1 MSRLPFDEPK
11 LPKVPKV
18 PEVPEVPEVPRVPR
32 VPEVPRTPPTRTIL
46 TVSELNATIRDLL
59 ENALTNVWV
68 EGEISNARVWNTGHM
83 YFTLKDNAS
92 QIKAV
97 MFRSAVRYLKFKP
110 EDGLK
115 VVARGKISVYD
126 PKGEYQILCEHLEPK
141 GLGSLQQAFEQ
152 LKKKLAAEGLFEQA
166 RKRPL
171 PALPRVGEAF
181 VALGTTIKVAGSQD
195 AFRAV
200 DFEAVLAVAKAA
212 KAAGATRLGVVS
224 AMGANPRSPIFYNR
238 VKGDMEA
245 ALSALGFET
254 LVIARPSFLAGD
266 REAVGQPLRSGE
278 KLALGISRWLSPL
291 IPANYGSVAARSVAN
306 GLLKSVPVT
315 QGHRVILSGELRS
328 F

>member
-1 MSRLPFDEPK
+1 MNASAAPPNDRVVLIAGASGLVGRELLRGLLADDSVVAVHSLGRRELSLQHPK
-11 LPKVPKV
+11 LTQHHVDF
-18 PEVPEVPEVPRVPR
+18 
-32 VPEVPRTPPTRTIL
+32 
-46 TVSELNATIRDLL
+46 NA
-59 ENALTNVWV
+59 
-68 EGEISNARVWNTGHM
+68 
-83 YFTLKDNAS
+83 
-92 QIKAV
+92 
-97 MFRSAVRYLKFKP
+97 
-110 EDGLK
+110 
-115 VVARGKISVYD
+115 
-126 PKGEYQILCEHLEPK
+126 
-141 GLGSLQQAFEQ
+141 
-152 LKKKLAAEGLFEQA
+152 
-166 RKRPL
+166 L

-212 KAAGATRLGVVS
+212 KAAGATRLGVVG

-315 QGHRVILSGELRS
+315 QGHRVILSGDLRS